1 MDLAVS
7 LREAGRYKE
16 AIAAV
21 QDESASGK
29 ALLAQLLSLDGRDE
43 EAWSAFRA
51 AQAMAPDCPVVRRTH
66 ARLLLK
72 SGQHDAALA
81 EAEAAYR
88 AAPGDAETILV
99 LAGALASKGRNEAG
113 VMVEQALQLRP
124 LYAEALALRGML
136 GGNPQD
142 LKAALDLK
150 PHLTHL
156 WAPLAGLYHRS
167 GKLGDAKAA
176 YLNAIQGRPQPDLH
190 NNVGTILLGEGKAT
204 EALEHFE
211 RAAELNPNLAEVHS
225 NRGKALKDLG
235 RLKESEIACRLAI
248 HLDPKLA
255 AAHSNLAGVLYNAGR
270 LEEAAEA
277 GRLALRAKPD
287 FAEAQYDLAHAL
299 YFLDEVDI
307 AKEAYWKAYSMAPTG
322 IGLNA
327 LVSLA
332 CFAYAER
339 DLTGCRRL
347 LEASSQIV
355 TRPEPVYDY
364 RKVYW
369 AYLTKLL
376 QHAQCFGTGKTL
388 NVVGDSHSLA
398 AAGTTVDVDGQAL
411 TVVPTLIMGCKQW
424 HLGNNRPHAHKVKF
438 RKVMAR
444 LSGPILLTI
453 GEIDCRP
460 TEGIFAHWKSNPG
473 KPMVEVITDTVS
485 RFVEAIGRP
494 VIVSGVPAP
503 LEGESDF
510 VDCVRSFNEI
520 LKEHALAKGMR
531 FLDVHSMTDDGG
543 GLSKGRWHV
552 DRYHLI
558 PDALREAFS
567 KHLL

>member
-1 MDLAVS
+1 MDLALS
-7 LREAGRYKE
+7 RREAGRYKE
-16 AIAAV
+16 AIAVV

-29 ALLAQLLSLDGRDE
+29 ALLAQLLSLDGQDE
-43 EAWSAFRA
+43 EAWSVLRT
-51 AQAMAPDCPVVRRTH
+51 AQAMAPDCAVVRRTH
-66 ARLLLK
+66 ARLLMK

-99 LAGALASKGRNEAG
+99 LAGALASMGRNGAG
-113 VMVEQALQLRP
+113 AMVEQALRLRP

-136 GGNPQD
+136 GGDPHD
-142 LKAALDLK
+142 LKTALELK

-156 WAPLAGLYHRS
+156 WAPLADLYHRS
-167 GKLGDAKAA
+167 GQLGNAKGA
-176 YLNAIQGRPQPDLH
+176 YLNALQGSPHANLH
-190 NNVGTILLGEGKAT
+190 NNVGTILLIEGNTT
-204 EALEHFE
+204 EALQHFQ

-225 NRGKALKDLG
+225 NRGKTLKDLG
-235 RLKESEIACRLAI
+235 HLKEAEAACRLAL

-277 GRLALRAKPD
+277 GRLALLAKPD
-287 FAEAQYDLAHAL
+287 FAEAQYDLAHTL
-299 YFLDEVDI
+299 YFLDEVDS
-307 AKEAYWKAYSMAPTG
+307 AKQAYWKAYSMAPTG

-339 DLTGCRRL
+339 DLTSCRRL

-355 TRPEPVYDY
+355 TRSEPVYDY

-376 QHAQCFGTGKTL
+376 QHSQYPGTGKAL
-388 NVVGDSHSLA
+388 NVVGDSHCLA
-398 AAGTTVDVDGQAL
+398 AAGTTVDIDGQAF

-424 HLGNNRPHAHKVKF
+424 HLGTNRPQAHKVKF

-460 TEGIFAHWKSNPG
+460 TEGIFDHWKRNPG
-473 KPMVEVITDTVS
+473 KPMVEVIADTGS
-485 RFVEAIGRP
+485 GFIEAIGRP

-503 LEGESDF
+503 LEGEPAF
-510 VDCVRSFNEI
+510 VYCVRSFNRI
-520 LKEHALAKGMR
+520 LKEHTLAKGMR
-531 FLDVHSMTDDGG
+531 FLDLHSMTDDGG

-558 PDALREAFS
+558 PEALRHAFLR
-567 KHLL
+567 HLL